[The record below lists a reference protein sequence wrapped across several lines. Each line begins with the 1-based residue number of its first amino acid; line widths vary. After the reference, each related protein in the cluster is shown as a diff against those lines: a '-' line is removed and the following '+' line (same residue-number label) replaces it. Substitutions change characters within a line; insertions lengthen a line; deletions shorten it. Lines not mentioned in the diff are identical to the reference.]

1 MKSHLVVKFDERR
14 EFQARGFKARQSFN
28 RRARS
33 IDEGAPNTSCN
44 YILPERIVY
53 TSRELV
59 LCAHF
64 PTHIHTHTRMYIHT
78 AKSYQRIRAAQGV
91 PFEHEGSCPRAQ
103 VPSFIIADK
112 QTTRELHARERD
124 NVASLT
130 KPQIIITDA
139 CSPS

>member
-1 MKSHLVVKFDERR
+1 MSDVNFRLGDLKPGNLSIAGLD
-14 EFQARGFKARQSFN
+14 QSTRGLPIPVA
-28 RRARS
+28 
-33 IDEGAPNTSCN
+33 ITSCPN
-44 YILPERIVY
+44 
-53 TSRELV
+53 ELSTRPRN
-59 LCAHF
+59 LYYA
-64 PTHIHTHTRMYIHT
+64 PISLRTYTHTRMYIHT